1 MHAASSRDATAGV
14 AYLVDSN
21 SINVA
26 QGLAA
31 ELATWYTVTD
41 PGAALWLVATAAAM
55 AALLTKSAGMKSND
69 PPLQA
74 GRQGKTM

>member
-1 MHAASSRDATAGV
+1 MHVCMHACSQQQGCSSRR

-21 SINVA
+21 SISEA

-41 PGAALWLVATAAAM
+41 PGAAC
-55 AALLTKSAGMKSND
+55 
-69 PPLQA
+69 
-74 GRQGKTM
+74 